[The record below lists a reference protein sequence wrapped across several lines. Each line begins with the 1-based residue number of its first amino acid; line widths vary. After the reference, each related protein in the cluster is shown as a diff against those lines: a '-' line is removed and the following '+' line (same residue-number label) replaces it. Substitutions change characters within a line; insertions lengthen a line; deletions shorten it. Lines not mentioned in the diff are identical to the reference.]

1 MYGSTPA
8 ESIPIPKTERTKD
21 VYYKNGKEISERHL
35 IEDIM
40 NNDYDE
46 KKEIKYMVNER
57 DMSNHWKATAANAI
71 KPLQNMIVM
80 ATDNLMKKSI
90 VWSGGLKKRRAQ
102 CSSFLIVVQ

>member
-35 IEDIM
+35 IEAIM

-80 ATDNLMKKSI
+80 APDNLMKKWV
-90 VWSGGLKKRRAQ
+90 VWSEGLKKEERNALL
-102 CSSFLIVVQ
+102 F

>member
-35 IEDIM
+35 IEAIM

-46 KKEIKYMVNER
+46 KKEIKYER

-80 ATDNLMKKSI
+80 ATDNLMKKSV
-90 VWSGGLKKRRAQ
+90 VWSEGLKKEERNALL
-102 CSSFLIVVQ
+102 F

>member
-35 IEDIM
+35 IEAIM

-46 KKEIKYMVNER
+46 KKRSKI
-57 DMSNHWKATAANAI
+57 W
-71 KPLQNMIVM
+71 
-80 ATDNLMKKSI
+80 
-90 VWSGGLKKRRAQ
+90 
-102 CSSFLIVVQ
+102 

>member
-35 IEDIM
+35 IEAIM

-57 DMSNHWKATAANAI
+57 DMSNHRRTELDATGFIRAEEN
-71 KPLQNMIVM
+71 
-80 ATDNLMKKSI
+80 D
-90 VWSGGLKKRRAQ
+90 KRTPD
-102 CSSFLIVVQ
+102 

>member
-8 ESIPIPKTERTKD
+8 EPIPIPKTERTKD

-35 IEDIM
+35 IEAIM

-71 KPLQNMIVM
+71 KPLQNMIVI
-80 ATDNLMKKSI
+80 ATDNLMKKSV
-90 VWSGGLKKRRAQ
+90 VWSEGLKKEERNALL
-102 CSSFLIVVQ
+102 F

>member
-35 IEDIM
+35 IEAIM

-46 KKEIKYMVNER
+46 KKEIKYMVNEG
-57 DMSNHWKATAANAI
+57 DMTNYWEATATNAI
-71 KPLQNMIVM
+71 KPLQDIIWQR
-80 ATDNLMKKSI
+80 TT
-90 VWSGGLKKRRAQ
+90 
-102 CSSFLIVVQ
+102 

>member
-35 IEDIM
+35 IEAIM

-46 KKEIKYMVNER
+46 KKCCLVRGTE
-57 DMSNHWKATAANAI
+57 
-71 KPLQNMIVM
+71 
-80 ATDNLMKKSI
+80 
-90 VWSGGLKKRRAQ
+90 KRRA
-102 CSSFLIVVQ
+102 

>member
-21 VYYKNGKEISERHL
+21 VYYK
-35 IEDIM
+35 
-40 NNDYDE
+40 
-46 KKEIKYMVNER
+46 NER

-80 ATDNLMKKSI
+80 ATDNLMKK
-90 VWSGGLKKRRAQ
+90 VLSGPGD
-102 CSSFLIVVQ
+102 

>member
-35 IEDIM
+35 IEAIM
-40 NNDYDE
+40 NNDYEE
-46 KKEIKYMVNER
+46 KKEINYMVNER

-80 ATDNLMKKSI
+80 ATDNLMKKSV
-90 VWSGGLKKRRAQ
+90 VWSEGLKKEERNALL
-102 CSSFLIVVQ
+102 F

>member
-35 IEDIM
+35 IEAIM

-71 KPLQNMIVM
+71 KPLQNMIV
-80 ATDNLMKKSI
+80 
-90 VWSGGLKKRRAQ
+90 WSGGLKKRRAQ

>member
-1 MYGSTPA
+1 MYGSIPA

-35 IEDIM
+35 IEAIM

-57 DMSNHWKATAANAI
+57 DMSNHWKATVANAI
-71 KPLQNMIVM
+71 KPLHNMIVM
-80 ATDNLMKKSI
+80 ATDNLMKKSV
-90 VWSGGLKKRRAQ
+90 VWSEGLKKEERNALL
-102 CSSFLIVVQ
+102 F